1 MDIIQMCERFGSLLG
16 IIAFILYF
24 PVKKGILKAREEN
37 DNINNLKEVINGL
50 KEERTDLWD
59 RIHKLEVEQKHLN
72 EMNTFFDLNINMDRM
87 AFNAVILCEY
97 RKDCPIIKKREEL
110 NNGKK

>member
-1 MDIIQMCERFGSLLG
+1 
-16 IIAFILYF
+16 
-24 PVKKGILKAREEN
+24 
-37 DNINNLKEVINGL
+37 
-50 KEERTDLWD
+50 
-59 RIHKLEVEQKHLN
+59 
-72 EMNTFFDLNINMDRM
+72 MNTFFDLNINMDRM

>member
-1 MDIIQMCERFGSLLG
+1 MDIIQMCESFGSLLG

-59 RIHKLEVEQKHLN
+59 RIHKLEAEQKHLN
-72 EMNTFFDLNINMDRM
+72 EMNTFFDLNINMDKM
-87 AFNAVILCEY
+87 AFNSVILCEH